1 MNGTFEF
8 LDYLIFGLYAITI
21 LAIGLW
27 VSRDKDGKQKNAE
40 DYFLASKSLPWWA
53 VGTSLIAANISAEQ
67 FIGMSGSGFA
77 LGLAIASYEWMAAIT
92 LLVVGKYFLPIFIEK
107 GLYTIPEFIEK
118 RFSTNLK
125 TILAIFWIA
134 LFVFVNLTTVLF
146 LGGKALDTIIG
157 VGDGSILLNSIIGLG
172 LFAAA
177 YSLWGGLASVAWTDV
192 IQVVI
197 LIFGGLLMTYF
208 ALANVTDSG
217 SFIDGMKYVY
227 EKAPER
233 FSMILS
239 KGEIIKPNGGDA
251 WWDLP
256 GLAVLIGGIWVA
268 NLYYWGFNQYIIQRT
283 LAAKSLAEGQKG
295 IVFAAFL
302 KLIIPVIVVLPGI
315 IAYVMNLDDSG
326 VLTAASVDP
335 GFIGAAGNIAND
347 NAAPWLIKNFI
358 PVGVKGLILAAL
370 AAAIVSS
377 LASMLN
383 STSTI
388 FTMDIYRSHFNKNAS
403 DAQMVFV
410 GRITAVVALIIA
422 IIIAPQL
429 GSLGQVF
436 IFIQEYT
443 GVVSPGI
450 LAVFL
455 MGLFYKKATNNAAIW
470 GAILS
475 IPIAMYF
482 KVAPT
487 GWSDA
492 SIFVELPFM
501 HQMGYTCIATLA
513 VIALISYLDG
523 NKDMDDYDNIMN
535 DLSLNPNSIPL
546 LAGEVVH
553 ADQNGKCAD
562 MNLIIASLP
571 DVIPKAH
578 IISSSGCNAHEDNV
592 HFNSEGYRELGKR
605 YAHKMISLL
614 ENKEIED

>member
-1 MNGTFEF
+1 MSGTFEL
-8 LDYLIFGLYAITI
+8 LDYLIFGLYALII
-21 LAIGLW
+21 LGIGLW
-27 VSRDKDGKQKNAE
+27 VSRDKKGKQKNAE

-53 VGTSLIAANISAEQ
+53 VGASLIAANISAEQ

-118 RFSTNLK
+118 RYSTNLK

-217 SFIDGMKYVY
+217 SFIDGLKYVY

-256 GLAVLIGGIWVA
+256 GLAVLIGGMWVA

-302 KLIIPVIVVLPGI
+302 KLVIPVIVVLPGI
-315 IAYVMNLDDSG
+315 IAYVMNIDESG

-335 GFIGAAGNIAND
+335 GFIGAAGNFAND

-358 PVGVKGLILAAL
+358 PVGFKGLILAAL

-388 FTMDIYRSHFNKNAS
+388 FTMDIYKSHFNKNAS
-403 DAQMVFV
+403 DAKMVSI

-482 KVAPT
+482 KVAPK

-492 SIFVELPFM
+492 SIFIDLPFM
-501 HQMGYTCIATLA
+501 HQMGYTCIATIA
-513 VIALISYLDG
+513 VIAVISYLEG
-523 NKDMDDYDNIMN
+523 NNDDPKGINITKKLFSTDSTFN
-535 DLSLNPNSIPL
+535 IAAFGVL
-546 LAGEVVH
+546 LITAF
-553 ADQNGKCAD
+553 
-562 MNLIIASLP
+562 L
-571 DVIPKAH
+571 
-578 IISSSGCNAHEDNV
+578 
-592 HFNSEGYRELGKR
+592 
-605 YAHKMISLL
+605 YAMFW
-614 ENKEIED
+614 